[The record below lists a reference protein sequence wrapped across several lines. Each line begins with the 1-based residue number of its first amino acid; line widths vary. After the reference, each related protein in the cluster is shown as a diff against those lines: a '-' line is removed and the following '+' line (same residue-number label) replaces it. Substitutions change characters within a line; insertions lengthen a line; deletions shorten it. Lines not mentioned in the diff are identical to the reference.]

1 MKIFWE
7 VLYWTV
13 FCLCWVVL
21 PVIQEYEEAGE
32 FTTSARLKRAF
43 LRQVKLLS
51 LAAVL
56 GVAFIVYLFVESE
69 LTL

>member
-1 MKIFWE
+1 MKVFWE

-21 PVIQEYEEAGE
+21 PVIQEFEEAGE
-32 FTTSARLKRAF
+32 FTTAARLKRAF
-43 LRQVKLLS
+43 LRQVKLVA

-56 GVAFIVYLFVESE
+56 GVGFIFYLFMQSE